1 MTRKFQLFL
10 QFPLKLAVIVLLLYL
25 VHKPHLLLAS
35 KHTLIFRQE
44 IKNMSMERIEFFIFT
59 FSFFLTAVNRL
70 ISLYLEM
77 VNVLNKITAKYITAK

>member
-1 MTRKFQLFL
+1 M
-10 QFPLKLAVIVLLLYL
+10 
-25 VHKPHLLLAS
+25 
-35 KHTLIFRQE
+35 LIFRQE
-44 IKNMSMERIEFFIFT
+44 IKKMSMERIGFFIFT